1 MRISQVIKTT
11 LVLQSQQPAPDM
23 DEDISSNKDNT
34 GASDVI
40 EVSIKLPTV
49 LTQMRRSV
57 DGRQQWGMFHCD
69 AQPHQRVKLLPS
81 VMLTHIHIQHQILS
95 VQIFGCQAVQKQTRL
110 TTEFE
115 DMQERC
121 VQDCMSGRHRGP
133 SLSVRL
139 RPLKSVTGHQNWV

>member
-1 MRISQVIKTT
+1 MIKTT

-57 DGRQQWGMFHCD
+57 DGRQQ
-69 AQPHQRVKLLPS
+69 
-81 VMLTHIHIQHQILS
+81 
-95 VQIFGCQAVQKQTRL
+95 
-110 TTEFE
+110 
-115 DMQERC
+115 
-121 VQDCMSGRHRGP
+121 
-133 SLSVRL
+133 
-139 RPLKSVTGHQNWV
+139 